1 MAPPT
6 PSDSAGGS
14 NAATPEDAL
23 PPHPPA
29 PAAHHA
35 APAPNLAQP
44 PTANNHPPDAATPWM
59 PPPAPAPAHPAHS
72 HGGGGGGGGP
82 QPAHSMQNSVFT
94 ARRWDRATGS
104 TSTVGGVGGV
114 RDSDRDSAGDSC
126 AAVSTGDAPVD
137 STLAQHRLGARGGGG
152 GGGAQFSEDEDGEE
166 VEGTIARADRPTSVA
181 RAAGSARLGS
191 SDLGPAA
198 VDSAPVPVPVMRVG
212 SIGDGFAETNLNL
225 PFGPAS
231 VGMFAMGAGG
241 GNGGGRRGRGKSS
254 TDAHDAEL
262 GGDAAAYARRQP
274 WDLRAE
280 EMLPAAKT
288 LQTRAAALFGD
299 KNFAAAER
307 AYDHALRFVEYEEA
321 FDGDDAKADARRVKV
336 DCLVDA
342 SACAMRRGDADKAQ
356 RAASRALHF
365 DPGSVPALVRRAT
378 ARAWGG
384 GEMDAAIADLEQAL
398 KLAPND
404 ADAAAEYA
412 RVRAMRADANPNGD
426 GYPNDDGYP
435 DDGNHDGYPNGTRNG
450 HANGVARNGIA
461 FGGLGGGG
469 RGPATSA
476 LKGPPPVPLFNAAR
490 APNETHSPMP
500 PGTAAA
506 ARALAAE
513 EAEGECDAQAGA
525 GGMDIGAAAGSE
537 DGEAHEHGYAP
548 ASSEEYAEGFGSPG
562 GSVDARLGGRDG
574 RGAPVEF
581 ADGGGGGFGGDDVVA
596 TPAPGSGGFNSGRA
610 TGPPPAPLDHGAA
623 FFDSNRD
630 RGRDQRARAA
640 GTASGGF
647 APPNHPARA
656 AVSGAAP
663 HFSGPRGGLSAG
675 PASGTVSGGGHLGP
689 ARSNGGAFPGPA
701 TDANGAANMGQTR
714 SASVGR
720 VSMQKNGPPA
730 MARAVV
736 DEGGDESEEDGEEGV
751 SPEFVPADDDEEEGG
766 DDRMDERD

>member
-14 NAATPEDAL
+14 NAATAEEAL
-23 PPHPPA
+23 PPQPPA

-35 APAPNLAQP
+35 APAPNLPAQP
-44 PTANNHPPDAATPWM
+44 PTANAHPPDAATSWM
-59 PPPAPAPAHPAHS
+59 PPPAPAPTHPAHS
-72 HGGGGGGGGP
+72 HGGGGGGGP

-104 TSTVGGVGGV
+104 TSTVGGVGV
-114 RDSDRDSAGDSC
+114 ARDSDRDSAGDSC

-137 STLAQHRLGARGGGG
+137 STLAQHRLGARGGAAA
-152 GGGAQFSEDEDGEE
+152 GAHFSEDEDGEE

-191 SDLGPAA
+191 SDAGGGPAA
-198 VDSAPVPVPVMRVG
+198 VDSAPVPVMRVG
-212 SIGDGFAETNLNL
+212 SIGDGFAETDLTL

-241 GNGGGRRGRGKSS
+241 GRGRGRVRRATADKL
-254 TDAHDAEL
+254 DAELDAEL
-262 GGDAAAYARRQP
+262 GGDAAAFARRQP

-288 LQTRAAALFGD
+288 LQTRAAALFGELH
-299 KNFAAAER
+299 FAAAER

-336 DCLVDA
+336 ECLVDA
-342 SACAMRRGDADKAQ
+342 SACAMRRGDAEKAQ

-384 GEMDAAIADLEQAL
+384 GEMDAAVADLEEAL

-412 RVRAMRADANPNGD
+412 RVRAMRANGVRDGHANENGV
-426 GYPNDDGYP
+426 
-435 DDGNHDGYPNGTRNG
+435 HNG
-450 HANGVARNGIA
+450 HANGVTRNGISN
-461 FGGLGGGG
+461 GGRGGGG

-513 EAEGECDAQAGA
+513 EAEGECEAQAGA

-537 DGEAHEHGYAP
+537 DDEAHEHGYAP

-562 GSVDARLGGRDG
+562 GSVDARLGER
-574 RGAPVEF
+574 
-581 ADGGGGGFGGDDVVA
+581 DGGGAPARFDGDA
-596 TPAPGSGGFNSGRA
+596 APLAPGSGGFNSGRA

-630 RGRDQRARAA
+630 RDHDQRARAA

-701 TDANGAANMGQTR
+701 TDANGATNMGQTR

-751 SPEFVPADDDEEEGG
+751 SPEFVPADDDEGEGG
-766 DDRMDERD
+766 DDRMDERE